1 MRLTVFL
8 ISLLCVLI
16 LSPSCIEPSF
26 AEDYNARFVRNYP
39 PGFYGM
45 WYKAE
50 RFFEKKE
57 KGKLP
62 EELYRWDQYM
72 SHLTG
77 VYYPFFPIPFTWD
90 YGTGRR
96 FNLPVYNTN
105 DWP

>member
-1 MRLTVFL
+1 MRPICFLLTVLCALVFV
-8 ISLLCVLI
+8 ISWPG
-16 LSPSCIEPSF
+16 PS
-26 AEDYNARFVRNYP
+26 AATDYNSRFIHNYP

-57 KGKLP
+57 KGKIR
-62 EELYRWDQYM
+62 EELYSWDTYM

-77 VYYPFFPIPFTWD
+77 TFYPFFPVPFPWD

-96 FNLPVYNTN
+96 FNLPQYDAN